1 MSQTIRRKPAP
12 ARKIAARNKQA
23 RNMRNAKARTGSM
36 LDAVM
41 DWLPF
46 SEDQLHKL
54 FLVAILAVAAITVV
68 VVARLAGI
76 PDLMARQM
84 SLAAADAGFEVAKVE
99 VRGVKHLNELK
110 VYERVQS
117 DIGAPMTEL
126 DVDRIRA
133 ELVQLSWVADARVSR
148 QLPDRLVIDIVERV
162 PHAVLRKADKLV
174 LIDASGNEL
183 EPISPERAK
192 GKLVVSGPGAGK
204 QVTALTRLL
213 EAAPA
218 LKPQVGEAEWIG
230 NRRWNLTFNTGQVL
244 ALPEGDKLAAGA
256 LMSFARLDGVNRLLG
271 GRATAFDMRSSDRI
285 FFRLPDRTKDEPTPA
300 GSIFAKRAV
309 GGQAAPAKVASAD
322 DGTPAPK
329 SSGAAKVPKPAAK
342 KVERD

>member
-54 FLVAILAVAAITVV
+54 FLVAILAAAAATVV

-110 VYERVQS
+110 IYERVQS

-148 QLPDRLVIDIVERV
+148 QLPDALRIEIDER
-162 PHAVLRKADKLV
+162 
-174 LIDASGNEL
+174 
-183 EPISPERAK
+183 
-192 GKLVVSGPGAGK
+192 
-204 QVTALTRLL
+204 
-213 EAAPA
+213 
-218 LKPQVGEAEWIG
+218 
-230 NRRWNLTFNTGQVL
+230 
-244 ALPEGDKLAAGA
+244 
-256 LMSFARLDGVNRLLG
+256 
-271 GRATAFDMRSSDRI
+271 
-285 FFRLPDRTKDEPTPA
+285 TPA
-300 GSIFAKRAV
+300 GLLVVEDATYLVDRDGRAFKRASLE
-309 GGQAAPAKVASAD
+309 GGEADGLVVVTGMDRAAYTRDLDA
-322 DGTPAPK
+322 
-329 SSGAAKVPKPAAK
+329 GAAAVREALVAAHRWHLNTERPPIGEVHLARAGLTLYTLEGAVAVRFGRARGEDLDARLHRFDAIWAALSDEERAVCK
-342 KVERD
+342 TIYLDSATRTDRVTVELADARPLQ